1 MNQTRFRQIARLE
14 QLAQPYIQRKQ
25 QIEKEWQRTRRGAAA
40 NAAVLAF
47 VIRYGDPQIGE
58 PLSRAWERF
67 INSHVWT
74 ECCDNWEAIELE
86 QLEWNKYGVKTP
98 PSNCFV
104 WGPRPYQSSPHS
116 RDGVFLTGAYLRHE
130 LIARFSGATGKQ
142 KLEGVFASAPPW
154 LMWFAFADY
163 TAELLGLS
171 LPDLSSVVGFA
182 RSKTDFD
189 NWYGLPSGPFVPR
202 PWPDGP
208 DNEPLSRTDLTLLR
222 PTMERPINPTTRRE
236 RKVADACYMKSRSD
250 NEPLSRTDLTLLRPT
265 MERPI
270 NPTTRRERK
279 LADASYMKSRSAEP
293 IDDWPHLTR
302 LEILLSFYSLP
313 ILTKEDCLSPTGS
326 PETVTRIWFPQN
338 DPLTAKT
345 GVRVP

>member
-14 QLAQPYIQRKQ
+14 KLAQPYIQRKQ

-98 PSNCFV
+98 PDNCFV
-104 WGPRPYQSSPHS
+104 WGPRPYRCSPHG

-130 LIARFSGATGKQ
+130 LIARFSGATEKQ

-189 NWYGLPSGPFVPR
+189 NWYGLPSGAFVPR

-208 DNEPLSRTDLTLLR
+208 
-222 PTMERPINPTTRRE
+222 
-236 RKVADACYMKSRSD
+236 D